1 MSEMSRRKFI
11 KTGSKGI
18 ALATIPIIF
27 RANPLAAL
35 MAPGEGVNGLKDY
48 YEHFGVNESI
58 INQVMAT
65 ALEKGGDFCD
75 LYFQHRIT
83 NNITLEDNIVSRA
96 FTDVALGVGIRVV
109 REDQT
114 GYSFTEE
121 VSLKAMKEAAKTAA
135 NIASGNK
142 TINSVELKLHETPS
156 YYNIDTRWEDVGID
170 SKIPLLQKINDKMF
184 SEDKRVI
191 KSQVYFGDTN
201 DYILIATSD
210 GRITYDYRPQT
221 YIYAVCNAEQDGKR
235 ENNYEMLGG
244 RMGIEYYTPE
254 SLDGLATRAVKNTVD
269 LFEAVKPNA
278 GEMEVV
284 LAAGDAGIL
293 LHEAIGH
300 GMEADFNRRGESLF
314 ADKVGKKVAEEFVS
328 IVDDGTL
335 PNYRGSLNVDDEG
348 NDTEV
353 TYLVEKG
360 ILKTYLHDKI
370 SARHYEVNP
379 TGNGRRESF
388 RHRPIPRM
396 RNTYMLNGP
405 HEKEEIIKSVKKG
418 LYAEKFTNGAVN
430 IGAGDFTFYLK
441 TGRMIEDGKLTAP
454 VKDVNIIGNGP
465 EVLKNMIMV
474 GNDLKINT
482 FGGTCGKEGQRAPV
496 TDGLPT
502 TKVSAI
508 TVGGVSS

>member
-1 MSEMSRRKFI
+1 MSEMSRRRFL

-27 RANPLAAL
+27 RANPLAAII
-35 MAPGEGVNGLKDY
+35 APGGGIAGLKDY
-48 YEHFGVNESI
+48 YEHFGVTSAT

-65 ALEKGGDFCD
+65 ALGKGGDFCD
-75 LYFQHRIT
+75 LYFQHRIV
-83 NNITLEDNIVSRA
+83 NNIALEDNIVSRA
-96 FTDVALGVGIRVV
+96 STDVALGVGIRVV
-109 REDQT
+109 RENQT

-121 VSLKAMKEAAKTAA
+121 ITPEAMKEAAQTAA
-135 NIASGNK
+135 NIANENK
-142 TINSVELKLHETPS
+142 AFKPVELKLHETPN
-156 YYNIDTRWEDVGID
+156 YYSIETRWEDVGID

-201 DYILIATSD
+201 DYVLIATSD

-221 YIYAVCNAEQDGKR
+221 AIYAICNAEEDGRR
-235 ENNYEMLGG
+235 ENNYSQLGG

-254 SLDGLATRAVKNTVD
+254 NLENLAISAVKNTVN
-269 LFEAVKPNA
+269 LFEAVKPEG

-314 ADKVGKKVAEEFVS
+314 ADKVGKRVAEDFVT

-360 ILKTYLHDKI
+360 ILKTYMHDKI
-370 SARHYEVNP
+370 SARHYEVKP
-379 TGNGRRESF
+379 TGNGRRETF
-388 RHRPIPRM
+388 RHMPIPRM

-405 HEKEEIIKSVKKG
+405 YEKEEIIKSVKKG
-418 LYAEKFTNGAVN
+418 LYAEKFTNGQVK
-430 IGAGDFTFYLK
+430 IGPGDFTFYLK
-441 TGRMIEDGKLTAP
+441 TGRLIEDGKLTRP

-465 EVLKNMIMV
+465 EVLKNMVMV
-474 GNDLKINT
+474 GNDLNIDT
-482 FGGTCGKEGQRAPV
+482 FGGICGKGGQRAPV

>member
-1 MSEMSRRKFI
+1 MSEMSRRKFL

-27 RANPLAAL
+27 KANPLAAL
-35 MAPGEGVNGLKDY
+35 MAPGGGINGLKDY

-58 INQVMAT
+58 ISQVMAT

-75 LYFQHRIT
+75 LYFQNKIS

-96 FTDVALGVGIRVV
+96 STDVSLGVGIRVV
-109 REDQT
+109 RENQT

-121 VSLKAMKEAAKTAA
+121 ITPKAMKEAAKTAA
-135 NIASGNK
+135 NIANGNK
-142 TINSVELKLHETPS
+142 TIKSVELKLHETPS
-156 YYNIDTRWEDVGID
+156 YYNVDTRWEDVGID
-170 SKIPLLQKINDKMF
+170 TKIPLLQKINDKMVTI
-184 SEDKRVI
+184 DKRVI
-191 KSQVYFGDTN
+191 KTQVYFGDSN
-201 DYILIATSD
+201 DYVLIATSD
-210 GRITYDYRPQT
+210 GRIVYDYRPQT
-221 YIYAVCNAEQDGKR
+221 RIFAVCNAEENGRR
-235 ENNYEMLGG
+235 ENNYDMLGG

-254 SLDGLATRAVKNTVD
+254 SLENLAISTVQKTVN
-269 LFEAVKPNA
+269 LFEAVKPDA

-314 ADKVGKKVAEEFVS
+314 ADKVGKKVAEDFVS

-335 PNYRGSLNVDDEG
+335 PNYRGSLNIDDEG

-360 ILKTYLHDKI
+360 ILKTYMHDKI
-370 SARHYEVNP
+370 SARHYEVKP

-405 HEKEEIIKSVKKG
+405 HEKEEIIRSVKKG
-418 LYAEKFTNGAVN
+418 LYAESFTNGQVN
-430 IGAGDFTFYLK
+430 IGPGDFTFYLK
-441 TGRMIEDGKLTAP
+441 TGRLIEDGKLTRP

-465 EVLKNMIMV
+465 EVLKNMVMV
-474 GNDLKINT
+474 GNDLKIDT

-502 TKVSAI
+502 TKVSSI

>member
-1 MSEMSRRKFI
+1 MSEMSRRKFL

-18 ALATIPIIF
+18 ALASIPFIF
-27 RANPLAAL
+27 GANPLAAI
-35 MAPGEGVNGLKDY
+35 MAPGGGAAGLKDY
-48 YEHFGVNESI
+48 YEHFGVTESM
-58 INQVMAT
+58 INQVMVA

-75 LYFQHRIT
+75 LYFQHRIS

-96 FTDVALGVGIRVV
+96 YTNVALGVGIRVV

-121 VSLKAMKEAAKTAA
+121 ISLKAMKEAAKTAA
-135 NIASGNK
+135 NIASDNK
-142 TINSVELKLHETPS
+142 IIKPVELKLHEIPS
-156 YYNIDTRWEDVGID
+156 YYSIETRWEDVGID
-170 SKIPLLQKINDKMF
+170 TKIPLLQRINDKMV
-184 SEDKRVI
+184 SHDKRVI
-191 KSQVYFGDTN
+191 KVQVYYADTN
-201 DYILIATSD
+201 DYVMIATSD
-210 GRITYDYRPQT
+210 GRITYDYRPQSR
-221 YIYAVCNAEQDGKR
+221 IFAVCNAEENGRR
-235 ENNYEMLGG
+235 ENNYNLIGG

-254 SLDGLATRAVKNTVD
+254 SLDKLATSAVQNTVN
-269 LFEAVKPNA
+269 LFEAIKPEA

-314 ADKVGKKVAEEFVS
+314 ADKVGKKVAEEFVT

-360 ILKTYLHDKI
+360 ILKTYLHDRI
-370 SARHYEVNP
+370 SAKHYEVAP

-405 HEKEEIIKSVKKG
+405 YEKEEIIKSVKKG
-418 LYAEKFTNGAVN
+418 LYAEKFTNGQVN
-430 IGAGDFTFYLK
+430 IGPGDFTFYLK
-441 TGRMIEDGKLTAP
+441 TGRLIEDGKLTAP

-465 EVLKNMIMV
+465 EVLKNMVMV

-508 TVGGVSS
+508 TVGGISS